1 MSNITK
7 IKHIGA
13 IGGNVLKNFNIICDY
28 KNVNYYIYN
37 LKI

>member
-1 MSNITK
+1 MSGWTK

-28 KNVNYYIYN
+28 KNKKYYVE
-37 LKI
+37 